1 MRFKRTVV
9 PLLLPAAVLGAAAD
23 AGATLRIEHNL
34 DPAGDPTV
42 VSYRVDGPTW
52 SSGVFPMIDGE
63 YKSFGPND
71 AGAYTLQALPPAGWA
86 AGDIQCFGR
95 APSDFT
101 IDVANARVTV
111 QHGPADE
118 HVCAFTH
125 RKVRASGSVPQT
137 PGVAPTARPEEL
149 PKVVLPDRPEIL
161 SIRPGRRSAAAI
173 VRLVRRTV
181 VKARLQTKGGRVLD
195 AMRIERDAGTYTLRV
210 RLNRKDARRL
220 SRRGRR
226 DEVTLTFR
234 IVMTERGG
242 ARRIFRHG
250 VVVEL

>member
-9 PLLLPAAVLGAAAD
+9 SLLLPAAVLGTAAD
-23 AGATLRIEHNL
+23 AGATLRIEHHL

-52 SSGVFPMIDGE
+52 TSGAFPMIDGE

-71 AGAYTLQALPPAGWA
+71 AGTYTLQALPPAGWA

-111 QHGPADE
+111 QHGPDDE

-125 RKVRASGSVPQT
+125 RRVGASGSVPQT

-149 PKVVLPDRPEIL
+149 PKVVIPNRPEIL
-161 SIRPGRRSAAAI
+161 GIVPGRRSAAVT

-181 VKARLQTKGGRVLD
+181 VNARLQTVRGKVLKALRV
-195 AMRIERDAGTYTLRV
+195 ERNAGTYTLRV
-210 RLNRKDARRL
+210 RLTRKDARRL
-220 SRRGRR
+220 ARRGR

-234 IVMTERGG
+234 VVMTERGG
-242 ARRIFRHG
+242 ARRVFRHG
-250 VVVEL
+250 VVVRL